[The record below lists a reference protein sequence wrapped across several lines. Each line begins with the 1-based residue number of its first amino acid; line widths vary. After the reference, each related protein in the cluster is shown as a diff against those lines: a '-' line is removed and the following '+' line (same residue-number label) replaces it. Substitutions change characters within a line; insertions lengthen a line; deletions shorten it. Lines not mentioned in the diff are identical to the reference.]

1 MIRMPQLL
9 NKGGCFCEKSI
20 HSRIEKDEQYTELAA
35 LFKTTLADETR
46 LRIMFAISEKELCV
60 QELTVVLN
68 VSSLVSHQ
76 MKTLKFMKLVKQ
88 RREGKNVYYSLDDEH
103 VLQILEIA
111 LEYRKHN

>member
-1 MIRMPQLL
+1 MPQLL
-9 NKGGCFCEKSI
+9 NKGGCFWEKSI
-20 HSRIEKDEQYTELAA
+20 QSRIEKDEQYAELAA
-35 LFKTTLADETR
+35 LFKTLADETR
-46 LRIMFAISEKELCV
+46 LRIMFAISEKELSV

>member
-1 MIRMPQLL
+1 M
-9 NKGGCFCEKSI
+9 EKSI
-20 HSRIEKDEQYTELAA
+20 HSRIEKEEQYAEPAA
-35 LFKTTLADETR
+35 LFKTLADETR

-60 QELTVVLN
+60 QESTVVLN

-76 MKTLKFMKLVKQ
+76 MKTLKSMKLVKQ

-111 LEYRKHN
+111 LEHRKHN